1 MKKRRG
7 EERLEGGVLVSL
19 LLKGKGKAARGTSKT
34 ERD

>member
-19 LLKGKGKAARGTSKT
+19 LLGKGKAARGTSKT